1 MADPIHELNRRI
13 DRARQL
19 VRRDPSGALAAAE
32 EATRLAQGLQ
42 TGEELPTSVVGD
54 LRARAWAYHG
64 NVLRVVGDLS
74 SANDAFARSSDQL
87 ADGGGSPLVA
97 TRQRDLLASLR
108 HAEHRR
114 DEAWQLLE
122 TAIGEYRVLRA
133 EYPLGRALLKKAHF
147 LVAED
152 RSEEV
157 IPLLR
162 EALDSIPPHR
172 DTESFCLA
180 ATGLV
185 FALDRLG
192 YTGAA
197 SGLVASLKNF
207 RRATGDESELLRLTW
222 LETRLV
228 RSVGGDRRAE
238 VNLQALQTSFLE
250 AGLPSE
256 AVRASLELAS
266 MYLEQ
271 GRHFDLRRLSLS
283 LFPLFQN
290 RLLGREAMAAL
301 IFFRER
307 LATGPL
313 DLELIQDLDRYFDRV
328 VRDPGLRFE
337 PRPAAPSSTTD

>member
-1 MADPIHELNRRI
+1 MTNDPIQQLNRRI
-13 DRARQL
+13 ETARQL
-19 VRRDPSGALAAAE
+19 VRRDPAGALAAAE
-32 EATRLAQGLQ
+32 EATRLAQALPARANLP
-42 TGEELPTSVVGD
+42 GEVVGD
-54 LRARAWAYHG
+54 LRARAWAYRG
-64 NVLRVVGDLS
+64 NVLRVIGDLP
-74 SANDAFARSSDQL
+74 SANDAFSRSSDL
-87 ADGGGSPLVA
+87 LVDGGGSPIVA

-108 HAEHRR
+108 FAEDRR
-114 DEAWQLLE
+114 DEAWHLLE
-122 TAIGEYRVLRA
+122 SSIGEYRQLGV

-147 LVAED
+147 LLAED

-157 IPLLR
+157 VPVLGDAI
-162 EALDSIPPHR
+162 ESIPPHR

-185 FALDRLG
+185 YALDRLG

-197 SGLVASLKNF
+197 SGLVASLKSF
-207 RRATGDESELLRLTW
+207 RRATGDQAELLRLTW

-238 VNLQALQTSFLE
+238 VNLQALQASFLE
-250 AGLPSE
+250 AGLPFD
-256 AVRASLELAS
+256 AVRASLELAA

-271 GRHFDLRRLSLS
+271 GRHFDLRRLSLT

-313 DLELIQDLDRYFDRV
+313 DLELIRDLDRYFDRAQ
-328 VRDPGLRFE
+328 RDQQLRFE
-337 PRPAAPSSTTD
+337 PRPARRLAHG